1 MVGTPRADAS
11 VENVQVVSSL
21 DNEKIAVMYTDGTY
35 TGFSVNY
42 TITGNNKI
50 VNANVNVNTK
60 SLVLSLETIIVGTL
74 SVDLPRG
81 LIDPKINGQDSQF
94 IIMEDG
100 KESQYTQIKTTDTDR
115 ILTIPFKYGI
125 SKLEIIS
132 PEPIP

>member
-1 MVGTPRADAS
+1 M
-11 VENVQVVSSL
+11 
-21 DNEKIAVMYTDGTY
+21 
-35 TGFSVNY
+35 
-42 TITGNNKI
+42 
-50 VNANVNVNTK
+50 
-60 SLVLSLETIIVGTL
+60 ETIIVGTL